1 MLESTGL
8 DAYMFVRM
16 ISMCF
21 RVCAVLWL
29 LAMLVVLPTNLVGSD
44 EEDSFAAVSITSVG
58 EGSNLMWVHTC
69 VVYVVYGVAL
79 FMVYKLYLEYIE
91 LRHRFKAQRG
101 TAQLTLLIEAIPPEA
116 ASTDTELRRLFDKYF
131 PGKIHSATMVRLSHS
146 LDKLLARRDALA
158 RRLEEADFQMV
169 RTGNRDPSSGAARRG
184 TWCRFWRRR

>member
-1 MLESTGL
+1 MGSAAFVTPPPLVTTSSSRHRQHLPPLPSGFIGTLRTVFVTTRLQMLESTGL

-79 FMVYKLYLEYIE
+79 FMVYKLYLEVRAT
-91 LRHRFKAQRG
+91 LRF
-101 TAQLTLLIEAIPPEA
+101 LCCE
-116 ASTDTELRRLFDKYF
+116 
-131 PGKIHSATMVRLSHS
+131 
-146 LDKLLARRDALA
+146 
-158 RRLEEADFQMV
+158 
-169 RTGNRDPSSGAARRG
+169 
-184 TWCRFWRRR
+184 